1 MIDLDPSERRT
12 LAGQS
17 RLPTFA
23 IAFFVLAA
31 MVGAGLYGWH
41 SAQVSNFAEV
51 YRDLGIARLPV
62 KVELQSDTRSRLEQL
77 KREPCYHDAIVG
89 FANALMAEG
98 YPRDADKSLVN
109 FAKRCGGSYAISLLR
124 YNALLRAS
132 DFPTALTVANEMV
145 TADPA
150 NAQIRYSRGATYEQ
164 MKDFEHALSDYIN
177 AMQLHGDLNTIS
189 VNNFYDISRMYAALG
204 RYCDAITPL
213 ETYISFDPATRR
225 ESRFTKLIS
234 DFADKGSCDTHF
246 ARGSA
251 RVARLISLGASNATT
266 LAVTVN
272 GVTGGFV
279 LDTGASYVAL
289 TARFAAKAKVKM
301 DQSTELTL
309 NTVGGSRVADL
320 GYADSVGVD
329 KAQAQGV
336 SVVVV
341 RAEPNPF
348 GARLDGLL
356 GMSFLSRF
364 DLQMSDGFIEIRT
377 RGKK

>member
-1 MIDLDPSERRT
+1 MIELDPSERRT
-12 LAGQS
+12 LAKKS
-17 RLPTFA
+17 RLPTLA
-23 IAFFVLAA
+23 IAFVVLAA
-31 MVGAGLYGWH
+31 MVGAGFYGWH
-41 SAQVSNFAEV
+41 SAQVSNFAAV

-62 KVELQSDTRSRLEQL
+62 KVELQSDTRARLEQL
-77 KREPCYHDAIVG
+77 KREPCYHEAIVG
-89 FANALMAEG
+89 FAYALMAEG
-98 YPRDADKSLVN
+98 YPRDADTSLVN
-109 FAKRCGGSYAISLLR
+109 FSRRCGGSYAISLLR

-132 DFPTALTVANEMV
+132 DFPAALAVANEMIK
-145 TADPA
+145 ADPA

-164 MKDFEHALSDYIN
+164 MKDFERALSDYIN
-177 AMQLHGDLNTIS
+177 GMQLHGDLNTIS
-189 VNNFYDISRMYAALG
+189 VSNFYDISRMYAALG

-225 ESRFTKLIS
+225 EARFTKLIS
-234 DFADKGSCDTHF
+234 DFADKGNCDTRF

-251 RVARLISLGASNATT
+251 RVARLSSPGASNATT

-301 DQSTELTL
+301 DQSTEVMLK
-309 NTVGGSRVADL
+309 TVGGSKVADL
-320 GYADSVGVD
+320 GYADSVNVD
-329 KAQAQGV
+329 RAQAQGV

-348 GARLDGLL
+348 GPRLDGLL

-364 DLQMSDGFIEIRT
+364 QMKLSENAIELTAIPLH
-377 RGKK
+377 